1 MEYRGIIMDYDK
13 RIDLRIKCL
22 EIVLT
27 KLYDSRY
34 QNTDD
39 VLNLSEII
47 YNYLAENKKVS
58 YKKLS

>member
-1 MEYRGIIMDYDK
+1 MDYDK